1 MSLRT
6 LAGFSLGIANGSH
19 RAPGTRGKQKRT
31 AHVEVFEGGAAYTS
45 APEVRTAVTK
55 VCGVRRVKTG
65 TVTMLLDKV
74 YDTNCANAALRRE
87 TKRLDGIEEQRRKDA
102 TKGVKFNTAMNES
115 LAPDKLSLEAHM
127 QLLGNAKG
135 AFDFCVY
142 HSCLTY
148 ILTRTLRCLCRL
160 FASAISGTQN
170 EGRAR

>member
-74 YDTNCANAALRRE
+74 FDTNCANAALRRE

-102 TKGVKFNTAMNES
+102 TKGVKFKTATNES

-127 QLLGNAKG
+127 LMLGNAKG
-135 AFDFCVY
+135 AFDFTFILCVHLLPDVHPNPY
-142 HSCLTY
+142 P
-148 ILTRTLRCLCRL
+148 
-160 FASAISGTQN
+160 
-170 EGRAR
+170 